1 VTHPLGGIL
10 RSAYRDNTSLNCLT
24 FATHERA
31 AWPFSLSKHQFYLW
45 WSEGIKQW
53 NPAFGKLPKNFHVLN
68 KQGLHQLPPNIEF
81 DVIISQSKAGQYP
94 VAVDLARRY
103 NLPHI
108 VMEHTEPLP
117 QWKNMLPRYKEMRG
131 DLDIFITA
139 YSRAAWGFQEN
150 EALVIEHAIDAELF
164 KPKYEWGQR
173 NIHLLKVA
181 NDFINRD
188 VFLGYSLWKE
198 TVEGLPIK
206 LLGDTPNLSKAAGSL
221 DELAD
226 AYASSVAYINTSLHS
241 PIPMAVLEAMSSAC
255 VVISTATSALP
266 DIINNGVNGFITNDK
281 AKLRQL
287 CKDVLAH
294 PEDYEEIG
302 KNARK
307 TILER
312 FNSKRF
318 LEQWDAAFAA
328 ALHKKSRN

>member
-1 VTHPLGGIL
+1 
-10 RSAYRDNTSLNCLT
+10 
-24 FATHERA
+24 
-31 AWPFSLSKHQFYLW
+31 
-45 WSEGIKQW
+45 
-53 NPAFGKLPKNFHVLN
+53 
-68 KQGLHQLPPNIEF
+68 
-81 DVIISQSKAGQYP
+81 
-94 VAVDLARRY
+94 
-103 NLPHI
+103 
-108 VMEHTEPLP
+108 
-117 QWKNMLPRYKEMRG
+117 
-131 DLDIFITA
+131 
-139 YSRAAWGFQEN
+139 
-150 EALVIEHAIDAELF
+150 
-164 KPKYEWGQR
+164 
-173 NIHLLKVA
+173 
-181 NDFINRD
+181 